1 MAKYVHVM
9 PEYMVKKSTFTLM
22 TMMQIQKTKLLTEW
36 EARKKDNTKT
46 KEISMLITSK
56 KAKN

>member
-9 PEYMVKKSTFTLM
+9 PEYMGKKSTFTLM